1 MKRYFLLLLI
11 LVFGISG
18 CNLTG
23 TGSGKKVGGV
33 LKSADSGI
41 TWMLKNKVSEKSSIN
56 AVDVLDVAIDPVDT
70 DKIYLGTRDK
80 GIAFSKDGAESW
92 EKMKFPGNRVYGI
105 AINYV
110 KPSNIYASGIE
121 GGRAKVF
128 KTDNY
133 GEEWKEVY
141 NEPADGTVITS
152 LAMDKNNPTV
162 VYIGT
167 SEGVIVKTIDGGET
181 WRNLY
186 SAGGAVTKILFGGG
200 SDSNIYFMV
209 SKKTPIVSNGDGSN
223 FRDIGAKMSTPKTR
237 LNEVFSLAVANGDG
251 GALYIGTN
259 KGMFRS
265 FDGGENL
272 EEVNVIASSKEF
284 PIRSIAINP
293 NNSQEIIYSAAQ
305 AVYKSENGGKNWSTF
320 QLNTGKLISEILYNP
335 KDVSI
340 IYAGLREFN
349 Q

>member
-1 MKRYFLLLLI
+1 MKKYSLLLLV
-11 LVFGISG
+11 LVFGVSG
-18 CNLTG
+18 CSLIN
-23 TGSGKKVGGV
+23 TGSSKKVGGI
-33 LKSADSGI
+33 LKSSDSGI
-41 TWMLKNKVSEKSSIN
+41 TWMLKNKVSEKTTIN
-56 AVDVLDVAIDPVDT
+56 AVDVLDVTIDPVDT

-92 EKMKFPGNRVYGI
+92 EKMKFPGNKVYGI
-105 AINYV
+105 AINYT
-110 KPSNIYASGIE
+110 KPSNIFASGVQ

-133 GEEWKEVY
+133 GEEWREVY
-141 NEPADGTVITS
+141 TEPADGTVITS
-152 LAMDKNNPTV
+152 LTMDKNNPSI
-162 VYIGT
+162 VYLGT
-167 SEGVIVKTIDGGET
+167 SAGVIVKTIDGGGT
-181 WRNLY
+181 WKNLY
-186 SAGGAVTKILFGGG
+186 SAGSAVTKIIFGGG

-209 SKKTPIVSNGDGSN
+209 NKKIPMVSNGDGSN
-223 FRDIGAKMSTPKTR
+223 FRNIGAKLEDPKAR
-237 LNEVFSLAVANGDG
+237 IKEVFSIAVVNNDMG
-251 GALYIGTN
+251 GLYIGTN
-259 KGMFRS
+259 NGMFRS
-265 FDGGENL
+265 FDGGETL